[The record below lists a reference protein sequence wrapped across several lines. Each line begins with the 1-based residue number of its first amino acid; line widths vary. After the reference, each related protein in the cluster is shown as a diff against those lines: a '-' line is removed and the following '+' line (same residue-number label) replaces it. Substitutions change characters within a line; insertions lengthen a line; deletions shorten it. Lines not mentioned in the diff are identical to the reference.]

1 MSTSR
6 SMKIRSRSA
15 HATLAALAAVLGLAS
30 APAGAGPSPAGRV
43 YYDYARVIDVQP
55 LYRTVRIPR
64 EEREC
69 WDERVAVRER
79 HGGDS
84 YTPMVVGGI
93 IGGVVGS
100 HIGKGRG
107 RDAATV
113 AGTLLG
119 ASIGRDIA
127 RADAHEDVHYTTETR
142 CRVRKVYDEEER
154 VDGYRVTYRYRG
166 HTFVTRMPYEPGRR
180 IRVRVRVTPVW
191 DD

>member
-1 MSTSR
+1 MSRNEVIRKR
-6 SMKIRSRSA
+6 ST
-15 HATLAALAAVLGLAS
+15 HATLAALATVLGLVA
-30 APAGAGPSPAGRV
+30 APAGADPYPSGRV
-43 YYDYARVIDVQP
+43 YYDYARVLDVQP
-55 LYRTVRIPR
+55 IYRTVRIPR

-84 YTPMVVGGI
+84 YTPMIVGGI

-113 AGTLLG
+113 AGTILG

-127 RADAHEDVHYTTETR
+127 RSSAEAHEDVYYTTETR
-142 CRVRKVYDEEER
+142 CRVRKVYHEEER
-154 VDGYRVTYRYRG
+154 IDGYRVTYRYRG
-166 HTFVTRMPYEPGRR
+166 HTFVTRMPHEPGRR